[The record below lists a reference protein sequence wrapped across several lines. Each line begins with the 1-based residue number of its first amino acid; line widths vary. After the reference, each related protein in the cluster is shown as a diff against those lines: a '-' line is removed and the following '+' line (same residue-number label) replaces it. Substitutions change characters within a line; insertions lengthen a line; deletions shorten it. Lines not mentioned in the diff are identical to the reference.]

1 MIKTYKARVNN
12 NNISYLLLGKH
23 GNQMRYNFTN
33 GNVVTNK
40 YPSITLRNRYAQDL
54 LESSL
59 LFANNTIVL
68 DHEEEEYPGEKAK
81 LEEEKETL
89 EQEKAKAEKVNDSSK
104 NYIKK
109 LLEVGENEKI
119 SSDTDIDSVLASA
132 RDYYNKLQ
140 DKRKQ

>member
-1 MIKTYKARVNN
+1 M
-12 NNISYLLLGKH
+12 NNILAIISAIVAGVIGLL
-23 GNQMRYNFTN
+23 
-33 GNVVTNK
+33 VTMLKIKSNK
-40 YPSITLRNRYAQDL
+40 IS
-54 LESSL
+54 
-59 LFANNTIVL
+59 
-68 DHEEEEYPGEKAK
+68 K
-81 LEEEKETL
+81 LEEEKYTL

-109 LLEVGENEKI
+109 LLEVGEDEKI

>member
-1 MIKTYKARVNN
+1 M
-12 NNISYLLLGKH
+12 NNILAIISAIVAGVIGLL
-23 GNQMRYNFTN
+23 
-33 GNVVTNK
+33 VTMLKIKSNK
-40 YPSITLRNRYAQDL
+40 IS
-54 LESSL
+54 
-59 LFANNTIVL
+59 
-68 DHEEEEYPGEKAK
+68 K
-81 LEEEKETL
+81 LKEEKDTL

-109 LLEVGENEKI
+109 LLEVGEDEKI

>member
-1 MIKTYKARVNN
+1 M
-12 NNISYLLLGKH
+12 NNIIAIISAIVAGVIGRL
-23 GNQMRYNFTN
+23 
-33 GNVVTNK
+33 VTVLKIQSNK
-40 YPSITLRNRYAQDL
+40 IS
-54 LESSL
+54 
-59 LFANNTIVL
+59 
-68 DHEEEEYPGEKAK
+68 K
-81 LEEEKETL
+81 LEEEKDTL

-109 LLEVGENEKI
+109 LLEVGEDEKI

>member
-1 MIKTYKARVNN
+1 M
-12 NNISYLLLGKH
+12 NNILAIISAIVAGVIGIL
-23 GNQMRYNFTN
+23 
-33 GNVVTNK
+33 VTMLKIKSNK
-40 YPSITLRNRYAQDL
+40 IS
-54 LESSL
+54 
-59 LFANNTIVL
+59 
-68 DHEEEEYPGEKAK
+68 K
-81 LEEEKETL
+81 LEEEKDTL

-109 LLEVGENEKI
+109 LLEVGEDEKI